1 VSATTLPASDW
12 RQDGFNA
19 QHTRYNQ
26 LETAVSRTNVGH
38 LRLAFAAPNIGGS
51 ADPVIVGGVGYLA
64 NSGCPQGAAG
74 CVQAISAVSGAIHW
88 TVQEGQQTSAPAF
101 AQGRIWVGLEDPQ
114 LLGLAIS
121 NGATVASP
129 PSAQDLFYNP
139 SAANGIVYAA
149 GPGGQLVAIN
159 ASAGTARW
167 AVVLGGANGPP
178 AVSADGKTLFVS
190 SGSFVDNVTAATGAV
205 TAAYY
210 LNGFSPSTIT
220 VSGSILYVK
229 GDSWDGTTWKTTLFA
244 MSSTTGA
251 VLWNSP
257 TYTGT
262 LPPATFTD
270 PAVANG
276 LVVVGLPGALD
287 AFNATTGQLVW
298 STTEIVQAPP
308 TVANGVVFVD
318 QGVSLDMFNSSTGA
332 LLGRILAPAGGVFSG
347 SPIPAD
353 GHLYISSFNGV
364 NYTTTLEAFM
374 P

>member
-1 VSATTLPASDW
+1 
-12 RQDGFNA
+12 
-19 QHTRYNQ
+19 
-26 LETAVSRTNVGH
+26 
-38 LRLAFAAPNIGGS
+38 
-51 ADPVIVGGVGYLA
+51 
-64 NSGCPQGAAG
+64 
-74 CVQAISAVSGAIHW
+74 
-88 TVQEGQQTSAPAF
+88 
-101 AQGRIWVGLEDPQ
+101 
-114 LLGLAIS
+114 
-121 NGATVASP
+121 
-129 PSAQDLFYNP
+129 
-139 SAANGIVYAA
+139 
-149 GPGGQLVAIN
+149 
-159 ASAGTARW
+159 
-167 AVVLGGANGPP
+167 
-178 AVSADGKTLFVS
+178 VSADGKTLFVS